1 MSRIRSA
8 IDTGSSVVLAAAAVA
23 MVALVA
29 TRQFGTAEQAESRTV
44 PLKGDSAWTQLRSTG
59 RMLGGT
65 DSPVAFVVYS
75 DFECPA
81 CRLLAQR
88 LQRLETSPDVPAFR
102 VAFRHAPLDAIHPSA
117 TPAAIAAECAHRLG
131 HFATF
136 HDELFRHQDTLG
148 EVRFAAVAELA
159 GVEALDDFQ
168 LCLADQ
174 DAQALVADRLLA
186 DELLGGIVGTPTVVS
201 RSEVHRGV
209 PSMDYL
215 AEKITDASRLGRE
228 R

>member
-1 MSRIRSA
+1 ML
-8 IDTGSSVVLAAAAVA
+8 GSS
-23 MVALVA
+23 
-29 TRQFGTAEQAESRTV
+29 
-44 PLKGDSAWTQLRSTG
+44 
-59 RMLGGT
+59 

-88 LQRLETSPDVPAFR
+88 LQRLAGSPDVPAFR
-102 VAFRHAPLDAIHPSA
+102 VAFRHAPLDVIHPSA

-131 HFATF
+131 SFATF
-136 HDELFRHQDTLG
+136 HDELFRHQDTLS

-159 GVEALDDFQ
+159 GLDTLDDFQ
-168 LCLADQ
+168 SCLADQ
-174 DAQALVADRLLA
+174 DAQAVIADRLLA
-186 DELLGGIVGTPTVVS
+186 DELFGGIVGTPTVVS

-209 PSMDYL
+209 PSMEYL
-215 AEKITDASRLGRE
+215 TAKIAEAARLGRE